1 MNVAEAVEKRYSA
14 RAYLKEAPAPD
25 VLRRLLER
33 ALRAPS
39 GGNLQPWRIHALTG
53 EPLKALLVDVAK
65 SAFSGVREA
74 PEYRVYPDNLW
85 EPYRTRRFRNGEDL
99 YASLGIPRDNKTARW
114 AQFGRNFELFGAP
127 VGLFF
132 TLDSRVGPPQW
143 SDMGMLMQTVMLLA
157 VEEGLDTC
165 PQEAWSQFPETLRRH
180 LELPE
185 TEIVFSGM
193 ALGYADP
200 AAAVN
205 QWRSTRAP
213 FEEIVTMKGWDPLP
227 RKGGGGNP
235 GRTCVPSLRD
245 RPVHDRE

>member
-1 MNVAEAVEKRYSA
+1 MKVAEAVEKRFSA

-25 VLRRLLER
+25 ALRCLLER
-33 ALRAPS
+33 ALCAPS

-53 EPLKALLVDVAK
+53 EPLKALLVDIAK
-65 SAFSGVREA
+65 SAFSGARET

-85 EPYRTRRFRNGEDL
+85 EPYRTRRFQNGEEL
-99 YASLGIPRDNKTARW
+99 YAALGIPRDNKTARW

-165 PQEAWSQFPETLRRH
+165 AQEAWSQFPQTLRRH

-193 ALGYADP
+193 ALGYADT

-235 GRTCVPSLRD
+235 RADV
-245 RPVHDRE
+245 RPLTP

>member
-1 MNVAEAVEKRYSA
+1 MTGLSVSEAVA
-14 RAYLKEAPAPD
+14 RRKSTRAFLDTPVSNAVLLD
-25 VLRRLLER
+25 VLSR
-33 ALRAPS
+33 ATRAPS

-53 EPLKALLVDVAK
+53 EPLKALLVDIAK
-65 SAFSGVREA
+65 SAFSGARET

-85 EPYRTRRFRNGEDL
+85 EPYRTRRFQNGEEL
-99 YASLGIPRDNKTARW
+99 YAALGIPRDNKTARW

-165 PQEAWSQFPETLRRH
+165 AQEAWSQFPQTLRRH

-193 ALGYADP
+193 ALGFRDDGDP
-200 AAAVN
+200 VN
-205 QWRSTRAP
+205 LWRSARAS
-213 FEEIVTMKGWDPLP
+213 FDEVVTMKGF
-227 RKGGGGNP
+227 
-235 GRTCVPSLRD
+235 
-245 RPVHDRE
+245 